1 MRPDPRLHGLYVI
14 TDEELCSPTG
24 IVTSVAAAIKG
35 GARIFQYRD
44 KSMDHERRLRE
55 ARALVDLCTAHDAI
69 LLVNDDVSLA
79 REAKAHGVH
88 LGSDD
93 EPIRTAR
100 EKLGAHAI
108 IGVSCYNDFSL
119 AEEAVNAGANYIAF
133 GSVFPSPTKPHAV
146 HASLDLFH
154 RAKRELR
161 IPACAI
167 GGINRDNIASV
178 ASAGAA
184 MAAVVSALFAS
195 SNITEATREL
205 GAAFA
210 ART

>member
-14 TDEELCSPTG
+14 TDEELCLAIG
-24 IVTSVAAAIKG
+24 IVASVAAAIEG

-55 ARALVDLCTAHDAI
+55 VRALVELCNARNAI
-69 LLVNDDVSLA
+69 MLVNDDVSLA
-79 REAKAHGVH
+79 RKANAHGVH
-88 LGSDD
+88 LGNDD

-119 AEEAVNAGANYIAF
+119 AEEAVDAGANYIAF

-154 RAKRELR
+154 RAERELR

-167 GGINRDNIASV
+167 GGINRDNIDSV
-178 ASAGAA
+178 VSAGAA
-184 MAAVVSALFAS
+184 MAAVVSAVFAS
-195 SNITEATREL
+195 SDITGATREL

-210 ART
+210 APT